1 MRDQWDGTEIT
12 KINHT
17 VIVFSYKILSHKE
30 KDFLLI
36 MLKPFINNIIY

>member
-30 KDFLLI
+30 KDFF
-36 MLKPFINNIIY
+36 MNNVKTIC